1 MESRTPCI
9 YKFFNSLSGS
19 TAVPEHKT
27 AAGRHLELFMP
38 RERLCI
44 SYSFDIYVNVHL
56 YIRKTAA
63 RTIHGLK
70 KRPFYAQHDG
80 ARLLCPAT
88 YTFLLRRD
96 VYLIKAQRRAQARGE
111 IHLYINIFLVILYC
125 SL

>member
-44 SYSFDIYVNVHL
+44 SYSFDIC
-56 YIRKTAA
+56 K
-63 RTIHGLK
+63 RTFIFKKNGSPHYTWIKKSGLSMHSTMAFVYCALLLIH
-70 KRPFYAQHDG
+70 FYCDEM
-80 ARLLCPAT
+80 C
-88 YTFLLRRD
+88 
-96 VYLIKAQRRAQARGE
+96 I
-111 IHLYINIFLVILYC
+111 
-125 SL
+125 